1 MGNFKVQPGPNAAHF
16 CLDMQRLFSS
26 EGPWPTRMER
36 VLPKV
41 VRLVERAPARTIFT
55 RFLTPQTPENMPGQW
70 AVYYAKW
77 SNVTRDRLDNR
88 LLNLIPAFERYLPPG
103 SVFDKW
109 VYSAFANAE
118 LRRFLGCRGVDTLI
132 VSGSETDV
140 CVLSTVL
147 AAVDLG
153 YRIIIARDGVCSSS
167 DAGHDAL
174 MGLFRRR
181 FDVQIEV
188 AEVNEIVD
196 AWRPM

>member
-1 MGNFKVQPGPNAAHF
+1 MGNFKVQPGPNAAHL
-16 CLDMQRLFSS
+16 C
-26 EGPWPTRMER
+26 P
-36 VLPKV
+36 
-41 VRLVERAPARTIFT
+41 
-55 RFLTPQTPENMPGQW
+55 
-70 AVYYAKW
+70 
-77 SNVTRDRLDNR
+77 
-88 LLNLIPAFERYLPPG
+88 
-103 SVFDKW
+103 
-109 VYSAFANAE
+109 FANAE
-118 LRRFLGCRGVDTLI
+118 LRRFLWRCGVDTLI

-153 YRIIIARDGVCSSS
+153 YRIILARDGVCSSS